1 MRARRG
7 GSVDAVEPPHR
18 PRCGGAPRAM
28 AVVEPPDIIR
38 QFLEQLGG
46 AIPSR
51 SEPVPPELSRRL
63 PVAEAPERTS
73 DRAATEF
80 RCHRADPMPVPIAL
94 CPSARLTSPPAG
106 GSVPRGGFSGAFP
119 ARPGDD
125 LPGTGR
131 QLRIPP
137 VGVSPRPAGFL

>member
-1 MRARRG
+1 
-7 GSVDAVEPPHR
+7 
-18 PRCGGAPRAM
+18 M